1 MEGSASLPTF
11 CDTLAAIGT
20 AETPAEPIRGLIL
33 PPVRWQRSLPKS
45 TPAAV
50 ATAKAIRPRPTIL
63 SVSSLRNAS
72 AEVVAPTEVPR
83 RITTMYI
90 RALLAVSWSCLTTPL
105 SLKRLPSISIPTR
118 GAVVGRMSETTI
130 VTTIGKNIFSSLLTG
145 LSCSILIFLS
155 FSVVKSFIIGG

>member
-50 ATAKAIRPRPTIL
+50 ATAKAISPSPTIL
-63 SVSSLRNAS
+63 RVSNLRNAS

-90 RALLAVSWSCLTTPL
+90 RALLAVS
-105 SLKRLPSISIPTR
+105 
-118 GAVVGRMSETTI
+118 
-130 VTTIGKNIFSSLLTG
+130 
-145 LSCSILIFLS
+145 
-155 FSVVKSFIIGG
+155 